1 MSVNNS
7 PFLVKRHL
15 KALAA
20 LMLLATPTARA
31 ESPNHHQSGEIV
43 VTATRTP
50 EDPWSLPENIETIP
64 QETIREESVE
74 SIAGLLDNA
83 SGVTINGSGLWETI
97 PTIRGFGSNRV
108 LVLIDGDR
116 ESNLWAGRDPLTPF
130 IDTGTIE
137 RIEILKGPASV
148 LYGSDALGGVINII
162 TRQPAFTESGAWQ
175 FKPSATVGYSSN
187 DNGKYGN
194 LVLDGANESVAIR
207 LEASSRD
214 HGSYKDGNGERVANS
229 QFEGMNYGL
238 SARWKIDERN
248 ELSASYR
255 RSDIDDMGVPQKD
268 GAAWSH
274 FTTFETD
281 TWKIGW
287 HATDLGPVADLQLR
301 GWIVDQKRVFDGNI
315 TSSDG
320 TKYSLKGNTIGTGA
334 RGASLQL
341 TFEPGEDNTLVGGIE
356 YVREEAQSSETASTF
371 KVSNDALVQVLT
383 FPPVS
388 PDAHRNHVGL
398 FVQDSQRFNSG
409 ALLTGGVRYD
419 YFAADAEDA
428 VFTKTTSGGT
438 TTATNVFS
446 DKSDG
451 AVTASLGYL
460 HPLSSHLNANI
471 NLATGFRTPDLF
483 ERFSTRG
490 SNPIILGN
498 PDLEPEY
505 SWNID
510 GGLKMKSE
518 TVSGVVSLFYSRV
531 DNYIDLLAQTETF
544 NGVPTEKYVNIPE
557 AELYGFDASASWQ
570 VSDHLTLFGGISSVI
585 GRNRDSDQRLSTIPP
600 TNGKVGIRWD
610 SSYAS
615 SGSWWFEINSELYAD
630 QNHPAEGEEATPGY
644 SLVNLKT
651 GIRFS
656 QNVTLALAVNNLFDR
671 TYRNHLNM
679 ADFLYE
685 PGINVKTSLSVTL

>member
-1 MSVNNS
+1 MTVNNS

-20 LMLLATPTARA
+20 IMLLTGPAAHA
-31 ESPNHHQSGEIV
+31 ESSAVNQSDEIV

-64 QETIREESVE
+64 QKTIREESADSV
-74 SIAGLLDNA
+74 AGLLDKA
-83 SGVTINGSGLWETI
+83 SGVTINGSGLWEAV

-116 ESNLWAGRDPLTPF
+116 ESNLWAGRAPLTPF
-130 IDTGTIE
+130 IDTGNIE

-162 TRQPAFTESGAWQ
+162 TRQPAFTESGSWQ
-175 FKPSATVGYSSN
+175 FKPSATIGYSSN

-194 LVLDGANESVAIR
+194 LVLDGANESVALR
-207 LEASSRD
+207 LETSSRD
-214 HGSYKDGNGERVANS
+214 HGSYKDGNGDTVANS
-229 QFEGMNYGL
+229 QFEGMNYAL
-238 SARWKIDERN
+238 SARWKVDETN
-248 ELSASYR
+248 EISASFR

-268 GAAWSH
+268 RAAWSH

-281 TWKIGW
+281 TWKAGW
-287 HATDLGPVADLQLR
+287 HATNFGVVTDLQLK

-315 TSSDG
+315 TSGDG
-320 TKYSLKGNTIGTGA
+320 TKFTLKGNDIETGA
-334 RGASLQL
+334 QGASLQL
-341 TFEPGEDNTLVGGIE
+341 TFEPADDNTLVGGIE
-356 YVREEAQSSETASTF
+356 YVREEAQSSEKASTY
-371 KVSNDALVQVLT
+371 KVSNGSLVQVLA

-388 PDAHRNHVGL
+388 PDAERNHVGL
-398 FVQDSQRFNSG
+398 FVQDSQRFNGG
-409 ALLTGGVRYD
+409 ALLTGGIRYD
-419 YFAADAEDA
+419 YFTADAENA
-428 VFTKTTSGGT
+428 VFTKTKGGTT

-451 AVTASLGYL
+451 AITASLGYL

-471 NLATGFRTPDLF
+471 NLATGFRAPDIF

-518 TVSGVVSLFYSRV
+518 TVSGVVSVFYSRV
-531 DNYIDLLAQTETF
+531 DDYIDLLAQTEKF
-544 NGVPTEKYVNIPE
+544 NGVATKKYVNIPD

-570 VSDHLTLFGGISSVI
+570 VSENLTLFGGISSVI
-585 GRNRDSDQRLSTIPP
+585 GRNRDSDERLSTIPP
-600 TNGKVGIRWD
+600 TNGKIGIRWD
-610 SSYAS
+610 DSYAS

-630 QNHPAEGEEATPGY
+630 QNHPTEGEEATPGY
-644 SLVNLKT
+644 GLVNLKT

-656 QNVTLALAVNNLFDR
+656 PNVTLALAVNNVFDR
-671 TYRNHLNM
+671 TYRSHLNM

-685 PGINVKTSLSVTL
+685 PGINAKTSLNVTL